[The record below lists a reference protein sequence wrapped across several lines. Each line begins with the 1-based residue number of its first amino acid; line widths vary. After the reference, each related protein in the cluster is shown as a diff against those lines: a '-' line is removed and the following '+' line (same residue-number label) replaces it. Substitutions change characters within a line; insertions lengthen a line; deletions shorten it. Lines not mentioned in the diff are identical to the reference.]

1 MFYLYID
8 GLLVSSSAE
17 FNEIISAVFNYLNNI
32 VTITRLNVVLIV
44 KEILNLLFGS
54 LHGLIKYQY
63 DCFELYNMKV
73 EIYYGDK
80 E

>member
-8 GLLVSSSAE
+8 GLLVSSSAN

-32 VTITRLNVVLIV
+32 VTITRLNVVLIA

-54 LHGLIKYQY
+54 LHGLIDYRY
-63 DCFELYNMKV
+63 DCFELYDLKV
-73 EIYYGDK
+73 EIYYGKK